1 MSQGGKVVGSG
12 YRIEISPEYDTQSAE
27 ERRDAAFKRNPG
39 LQRMTRPWGD
49 VLTQGWG
56 QIVYQWLKSQGDN
69 VDGTTKYNVFALG
82 DAPDNGKIFEVPNR
96 EHYDAGRVH
105 NDALYVQVTVWPD
118 LEDQARQAADQSQRE
133 QAAALTL
140 KQQQLAD
147 AKNKADLAKIDREI
161 ALANAASGGGVMA
174 IEVTVW
180 NGGNDVWV
188 AKSPSESAASDG
200 PHPGV
205 SIIDPG
211 SWERL
216 FGVSSPSAQGVPKA
230 ALAWQGGSTIT
241 AAAQEISSLQNV
253 ARGNGT
259 PGRVQMAQQA
269 LTYAGITW

>member
-96 EHYDAGRVH
+96 EHYDVGRVH

-118 LEDQARQAADQSQRE
+118 LEDQARQAADQAQRE

-140 KQQQLAD
+140 KQQQTIWVGGFGL
-147 AKNKADLAKIDREI
+147 
-161 ALANAASGGGVMA
+161 LANEGERCVRM
-174 IEVTVW
+174 IE
-180 NGGNDVWV
+180 GADVETEITEFHCH
-188 AKSPSESAASDG
+188 SPRDA
-200 PHPGV
+200 
-205 SIIDPG
+205 
-211 SWERL
+211 
-216 FGVSSPSAQGVPKA
+216 
-230 ALAWQGGSTIT
+230 
-241 AAAQEISSLQNV
+241 
-253 ARGNGT
+253 
-259 PGRVQMAQQA
+259 
-269 LTYAGITW
+269 